1 MSLLLMTENSELPIE
16 CPYCPINDKKE
27 FFDAKGV
34 DSHFVFSD
42 GHPNRTEDFK
52 RRIRTVKQKKSTSA
66 DLPKENEIKE
76 YWVENNYPN
85 LYFTDEVPVQLSTSQ
100 SNFKYVDIVMYEDFP
115 FQNIETYYKKAIRQ
129 GFLDPMSGRFV
140 NKESQ
145 VQFIL
150 QNTSQDPLEV
160 RIFEI
165 KRELNFKSIGQI
177 LSYSEFFP
185 EYYSQHGNIE
195 VVEKGIIYAEED
207 KMCFKLAERYG
218 ISLHPVDYL

>member
-42 GHPNRTEDFK
+42 GHPNQTEDFK

-100 SNFKYVDIVMYEDFP
+100 SNFKYSHVRRFP
-115 FQNIETYYKKAIRQ
+115 ISEHRN
-129 GFLDPMSGRFV
+129 
-140 NKESQ
+140 
-145 VQFIL
+145 IL
-150 QNTSQDPLEV
+150 QKGNQT
-160 RIFEI
+160 R
-165 KRELNFKSIGQI
+165 
-177 LSYSEFFP
+177 LS
-185 EYYSQHGNIE
+185 
-195 VVEKGIIYAEED
+195 
-207 KMCFKLAERYG
+207 
-218 ISLHPVDYL
+218 